1 MKAVV
6 VNLDVIE
13 KDARRNERLS
23 GLIDLELGGKAKWV
37 LVYRTEDKRSLFV
50 APGDRVCPEEAADV
64 LMTMG
69 HGLEKAIKLRKAGQ

>member
-50 APGDRVCPEEAADV
+50 ALVTAFAQKKRR
-64 LMTMG
+64 TFS
-69 HGLEKAIKLRKAGQ
+69 